1 MRAGFFFRHDFP
13 DDGDQSDRFP
23 GEQCKL
29 VRFRARRR
37 RVRYLLDGHRGDGIF
52 LLPLLVVRR
61 LGRIIIRVRR
71 RRRRAV
77 FVVVVVAAAW

>member
-52 LLPLLVVRR
+52 LLPLLVVR
-61 LGRIIIRVRR
+61 LGRIIIRV